1 MSLTAERQARIARLR
16 ALPEQIAALVAPLSA
31 ADLVA
36 HFLAGEWSVAQ
47 NVHHLVDSHMNA
59 YIRCR
64 LILTEDQ
71 PTLKPYNQD
80 DWAALADA
88 AAADVAPSLAILRG
102 MHERWASFF
111 ENLPDGAWDRAGMHP
126 EYGIVTLDSLLAS
139 YANHG
144 EAHIDQITR
153 TLAAKA

>member
-1 MSLTAERQARIARLR
+1 MSLTAERHARIARLR
-16 ALPEQIAALVAPLSA
+16 ALPEQIAALVAPHSA
-31 ADLVA
+31 ADLTA

-102 MHERWASFF
+102 MHARWAAFF
-111 ENLPDGAWDRAGMHP
+111 ENLPDDAWDRAGMHP
-126 EYGIVTLDSLLAS
+126 EYGAVTLDSLLAS

-153 TLAAKA
+153 TLAANA